1 MQHEGLVRA
10 VAFSPDG
17 RTLATGGQD
26 RTARLWDVNTGGLR
40 VPPLLHRDTVSCLAF
55 AADGRNVLTGSHDRT
70 ARLWDVRTGKPLG
83 PPLRHHELVEAA
95 AYRHDG
101 QTVLTGGP
109 DSTARLWRVPPP
121 VAGGVERIL
130 LWVEVLSG
138 KELQPDGTVRVLGA
152 GRWQQRQ
159 QRLQALGGAPIR

>member
-1 MQHEGLVRA
+1 LQHQGLVRA

-17 RTLATGGQD
+17 RTLATGGMD
-26 RTARLWDVNTGGLR
+26 RAARLWDVSTGRLR

-70 ARLWDVRTGKPLG
+70 ARLWDVQTGKPLG
-83 PPLRHHELVEAA
+83 PPLRHDELVEAA
-95 AYRHDG
+95 ACCRDG

-109 DSTARLWRVPPP
+109 DSTARLWRVPTP
-121 VAGGVERIL
+121 VAGGVEQIS

-138 KELQPDGTVRVLGA
+138 KELQPDGAVRVLTA
-152 GRWQQRQ
+152 EQWRQRR
-159 QRLQALGGAPIR
+159 QRLEAVGGAPIR